1 MCECVHHIPGRIRF
15 RIPALRKSQ
24 SLPRA
29 LRHSLMMH
37 DGIEHIEIRDA
48 SCSLIIHYDPIRLAP
63 QVAADVLA
71 GIVRRTQPVP
81 VMTVVAGC
89 RGETAADAAGHRQS
103 ATHLSVVAQPPV
115 PMPTAH
121 AFRAE
126 PGSLPLEGRLAVG
139 AARYLG
145 GVIGRTIFLVLLQ
158 TTMKRL
164 EASTQRA
171 IVFAITGR
179 KPVA

>member
-1 MCECVHHIPGRIRF
+1 MDIVHEIYGRVR
-15 RIPALRKSQ
+15 LRAS
-24 SLPRA
+24 SA
-29 LRHSLMMH
+29 S
-37 DGIEHIEIRDA
+37 DA
-48 SCSLIIHYDPIRLAP
+48 RLAP
-63 QVAADVLA
+63 EFADMVSERIPGVIETRTNPAARSL
-71 GIVRRTQPVP
+71 IVRHD
-81 VMTVVAGC
+81 
-89 RGETAADAAGHRQS
+89 DAPQTRD
-103 ATHLSVVAQPPV
+103 SVQPPAH
-115 PMPTAH
+115 MPAAR

-126 PGSLPLEGRLAVG
+126 PGSPPLEGRLAVG